1 MVICLAK
8 NPKHKGIHVIGWYEN
23 ATLLGEWL
31 DPPVPSIKKRGA
43 MAHPEYDWSYCI
55 TSKTAYFVP
64 PEFRTMPFSDTSV
77 RQGKYSFLEGPGI
90 KPDEAKRR
98 VLTLLESRLKALV
111 DKI

>member
-1 MVICLAK
+1 
-8 NPKHKGIHVIGWYEN
+8 
-23 ATLLGEWL
+23 
-31 DPPVPSIKKRGA
+31 
-43 MAHPEYDWSYCI
+43 
-55 TSKTAYFVP
+55 
-64 PEFRTMPFSDTSV
+64 MPFSDTSV